1 MRNWNKFYSSRR
13 KWQRFFYIFAA
24 VVEPRFLYELII
36 PQDIVGLADKI
47 KLTEGHDKKVF
58 RFIIAA
64 SVFNGILVGLPGTL
78 GWGVIAAYAVEAL
91 MALQIAR
98 MVGLIEPTAPLS
110 ISKILKLITATGIT
124 VLTVALGFKAVWYG
138 VLSVMGNITPIGWAS
153 GSAAIFTTLFYGFFI
168 YLAFIEIK
176 NFSSEDKLSLRS
188 IKRISGHAFTYTRE
202 IFKSLAKLIF
212 KDTPRLLNEVREN
225 VSDAWNGVINVQG
238 RVKGEIFLVG
248 CLAYLLQGNFRGL
261 EGPFAKLWLQSWLL
275 AFPNK
280 LTSDAGP
287 EEIKALA
294 ESYDG
299 DAFDRV
305 RQNVTSKFYEVLE
318 THHENIDGDV
328 WSAKLIEAQ
337 NNPVSDAIF
346 FNSETG
352 NAYEINYKFTENK
365 HYIESHIQ
373 VHPDVPVVAPPEIA
387 EKINDPLIISGHFEH
402 ETVLDISEQN
412 FEALLEKSYDLY
424 LEAGAA
430 AAGIIQLGIYILP
443 FLIAYKRGKI
453 TRDQLAEALKK
464 FIPKITART
473 INRIAMLALLGPVYG
488 MFLVA
493 GFGLKFTLYGFD
505 DVEMDEAA
513 PGPPIPTYPAQE
525 PILKKKF
532 SRRSMITLS
541 FLEEF

>member
-1 MRNWNKFYSSRR
+1 MRNWKKIIADRR
-13 KWQRFFYIFAA
+13 KWQRFFYKLAT

-36 PQDIVGLADKI
+36 PQDIVSLADKI
-47 KLTEGHDKKVF
+47 TLTEGHDKKVF

-110 ISKILKLITATGIT
+110 VSNTLRLITAAGIA
-124 VLTVALGFKAVWYG
+124 VLTVGFGFKMALNVVFG
-138 VLSVMGNITPIGWAS
+138 AMSIFAPFGLAA
-153 GSAAIFTTLFYGFFI
+153 GSATIFTTLFYGFFI
-168 YLAFIEIK
+168 YLAFLEIK
-176 NFSSEDKLSLRS
+176 NFGSEDKLSPRS
-188 IKRISGHAFTYTRE
+188 VKRISGHAITYTRE

-212 KDTPRLLNEVREN
+212 KDTPRLFQEVREN
-225 VSDAWNGVINVQG
+225 VSDAWNGVINVQS
-238 RVKGEIFLVG
+238 RIKGDIFLVG

-261 EGPFAKLWLQSWLL
+261 EGPFAQLWLQSWLL

-280 LTSDAGP
+280 LASDAGP

-318 THHENIDGDV
+318 THHENIDGDD
-328 WSAKLIEAQ
+328 WSAELIEAQ

-346 FNSETG
+346 FNPETG

-373 VHPDVPVVAPPEIA
+373 EHPDVPVIAPPEIA
-387 EKINDPLIISGHFEH
+387 EKINDPLVIGGHFEH
-402 ETVLDISEQN
+402 EAILDISEQN
-412 FEALLEKSYDLY
+412 FEILLEKSYDLY

-430 AAGIIQLGIYILP
+430 AGGVVNLGVFILP
-443 FLIAYKRGKI
+443 YLIAYKRGKI
-453 TRDQLAEALKK
+453 TRDRLTEAIRK

-488 MFLVA
+488 MVLVA
-493 GFGLKFTLYGFD
+493 GYGFKFTLYGYD
-505 DVEMDEAA
+505 DVEIDEAV
-513 PGPPIPTYPAQE
+513 PEPQPPQE
-525 PILKKKF
+525 PKLKKNF

-541 FLEEF
+541 FLREF

>member
-1 MRNWNKFYSSRR
+1 MHNWNTIFSSRR
-13 KWQRFFYIFAA
+13 KWQRFFYKFVAI
-24 VVEPRFLYELII
+24 VEPRFLYELII
-36 PQDIVGLADKI
+36 PQDIVGLADKV

-78 GWGVIAAYAVEAL
+78 GWGVIAAYAVEVL

-98 MVGLIEPTAPLS
+98 MVGLIEPNEKFPL
-110 ISKILKLITATGIT
+110 SKILKLIPATGIT
-124 VLTVALGFKAVWYG
+124 ALTVAYGFKAVLNI
-138 VLSVMGNITPIGWAS
+138 VFSVMANIAPVGWAA

-168 YLAFIEIK
+168 YLAFIEIN
-176 NFSSEDKLSLRS
+176 NFSRGDKLSFRS
-188 IKRISGHAFTYTRE
+188 IKRILGHALTYTRE

-212 KDTPRLLNEVREN
+212 KDSPRLFIEVREN
-225 VSDAWNGVINVQG
+225 VSDAWNGVVNVQG
-238 RVKGEIFLVG
+238 RIKGEIFLAG

-261 EGPFAKLWLQSWLL
+261 EGPFSQLWLQSWLL

-280 LTSDAGP
+280 LASDAGP
-287 EEIKALA
+287 VEIKALA

-318 THHENIDGDV
+318 TTHENIDGDV

-346 FNSETG
+346 FSSETG

-373 VHPDVPVVAPPEIA
+373 EHPDVPVIAPPEIA
-387 EKINDPLIISGHFEH
+387 EKINDPLVIGGHFEH

-412 FEALLEKSYDLY
+412 FEALLEKSHDLY

-430 AAGIIQLGIYILP
+430 AAGIINLGIYILP

-464 FIPKITART
+464 FSPNIAART
-473 INRIAMLALLGPVYG
+473 INRIAMLTLLGPVYG

-493 GFGLKFTLYGFD
+493 GFGFKLALYGFD
-505 DVEMDEAA
+505 DIETDEAV
-513 PGPPIPTYPAQE
+513 PEPPTHPTQE
-525 PILKKKF
+525 PKVKKKF